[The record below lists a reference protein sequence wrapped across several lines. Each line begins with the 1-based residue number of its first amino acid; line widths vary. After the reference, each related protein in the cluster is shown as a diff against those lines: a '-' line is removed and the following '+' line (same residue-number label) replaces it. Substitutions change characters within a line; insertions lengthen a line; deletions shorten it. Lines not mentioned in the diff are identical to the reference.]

1 MLQREREREERGEGW
16 QPLTPLCYYLSLSLL
31 SPPSFFP
38 HSLSHFNS
46 APLNISLF
54 LCTLSLV
61 FFLFSLIGLFY
72 YSSSSCFCSLSS
84 FPSHHYSWQ
93 HVFPTKFSQSSS
105 FFLVTTLLHQPLTCI
120 LFISGWIQ
128 DFSTL
133 VELQIY
139 WKMKSILQS
148 PMIGGS
154 QFDPWPLQP
163 ACRSVLGQRYRTHPR
178 HSHRGNMW

>member
-38 HSLSHFNS
+38 HSLLHFNS

-139 WKMKSILQS
+139 WENEVHPAESDDRRIAVWSLTLAASVPKC
-148 PMIGGS
+148 
-154 QFDPWPLQP
+154 PWAKIPNP
-163 ACRSVLGQRYRTHPR
+163 SEA
-178 HSHRGNMW
+178 